1 MVTFSIPK
9 MKCGGCA
16 ENVTNALHKIDGAA
30 TVDIDLDKKEINFVS
45 DASNDDVLN
54 ALAAAGYPATI
65 TQ

>member
-16 ENVTNALHKIDGAA
+16 ESVTNALHKIDGAS
-30 TVDIDLDKKEINFVS
+30 TVDIDLDKKEVKFVS
-45 DASNDDVLN
+45 NASNDDALN